1 VGAALQGSICRCRTH
16 GSETPL
22 DAKLRQRLQK
32 LLGVVDDHD
41 TSGARLTDD
50 AARLWRRVRSFIE
63 RGLINASADL
73 EAAEL
78 ACHALMLPMRQRK
91 SLPTGRLGRTSL
103 KERAEQAAELLVSQA
118 GDLVDESLLDRT
130 TRLLH
135 EVPQRSPMLDEAKL
149 LADSLN
155 LDDFGVTGVIQQ
167 TIYLSRQGDGLKQVA
182 EGCEKREQ
190 YGYWDARLRDGFHFE
205 PIRRIAKRR
214 LEHTR
219 QVCKLLGE
227 EMDEDKP

>member
-1 VGAALQGSICRCRTH
+1 MPTH
-16 GSETPL
+16 GSELPL

-41 TSGARLTDD
+41 TSGSRLTDD
-50 AARLWRRVRSFIE
+50 AARLWRRVKLFLAQ
-63 RGLINASADL
+63 GLINPDADL
-73 EAAEL
+73 EATEL
-78 ACHALMLPMRQRK
+78 ACHALQLPMRQRK
-91 SLPTGRLGRTSL
+91 ALPTGKLGRTSL
-103 KERAEQAAELLVSQA
+103 KDRAEQAAELLVSQV
-118 GDLVDESLLDRT
+118 GDMVDESLLDRT

-149 LADSLN
+149 LADALN
-155 LDDFGVTGVIQQ
+155 LDDFGVTGLVQQ
-167 TIYLSRQGDGLKQVA
+167 TIHLSRQGDGLKQVA

-219 QVCKLLGE
+219 QVCKLLAE
-227 EMDEDKP
+227 ETEEDRP

>member
-1 VGAALQGSICRCRTH
+1 M
-16 GSETPL
+16 

-50 AARLWRRVRSFIE
+50 AARLWRRVKLFLAQ
-63 RGLINASADL
+63 GLINPDADL
-73 EAAEL
+73 EATEL
-78 ACHALMLPMRQRK
+78 ACHALQLPLRQRK
-91 SLPTGRLGRTSL
+91 ALPTGKLGRTSL
-103 KERAEQAAELLVSQA
+103 KDRAEQAAELLVSQV
-118 GDLVDESLLDRT
+118 GDMVDESLLDRT

-149 LADSLN
+149 LADALN
-155 LDDFGVTGVIQQ
+155 LDDFGVTGLVQQ
-167 TIYLSRQGDGLKQVA
+167 TIHLSRQGDGLKQVA

-219 QVCKLLGE
+219 QVCKLLAE
-227 EMDEDKP
+227 ETEEDQP